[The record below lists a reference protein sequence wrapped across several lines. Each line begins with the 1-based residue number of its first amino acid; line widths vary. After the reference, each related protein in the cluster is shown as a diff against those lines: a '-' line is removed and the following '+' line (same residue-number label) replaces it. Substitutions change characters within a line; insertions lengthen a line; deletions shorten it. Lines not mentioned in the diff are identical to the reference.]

1 MELIRIDKNHNQG
14 LIIFDLDGTL
24 LDSMQLHAEVF
35 AQILNEQ
42 YGIGEEVS
50 RSAYYHM
57 SGRPL
62 GLQFGHVIEG
72 KGPVDTARVN
82 DNVEDFYAR
91 IRQHDPLLFPDV
103 LPALKKLWKA
113 GYVLVVCSGNAP
125 DIVERR
131 LSQTGIK
138 PFFTLWLGTDPAQGL
153 RKGEAHFNILR
164 QQLSLSLEQFQRNSL
179 SVGDAQHDIQV
190 AKNAGIVS
198 VGRVNSWNAVSLQEA
213 CPDYLIGDFDE
224 LLQILGDPSGE
235 EGKLIQIADLRGRED
250 FKQDKK

>member
-1 MELIRIDKNHNQG
+1 MELTRIDKNHNQG
-14 LIIFDLDGTL
+14 LIIFDLDGTI
-24 LDSMQLHAEVF
+24 LDSMQLHATVF

-42 YGIGEEVS
+42 YGIVEEVS

-72 KGPVDTARVN
+72 QEPVDAARVN
-82 DNVEDFYAR
+82 DHVEDFYAR
-91 IRQHDPLLFPDV
+91 IRQHDPVLFLDV
-103 LPALKKLWKA
+103 LPALQKLWKA

-138 PFFTLWLGTDPAQGL
+138 PFFNLWLGTDPAQGL
-153 RKGEAHFNILR
+153 SKGEDHFKILR
-164 QQLSLSLEQFQRNSL
+164 QQLSLSQEQFQRNSL

-190 AKNAGIVS
+190 ARSAGIVS
-198 VGRVNSWNAVSLQEA
+198 VGRINAWNAVSLQEA
-213 CPDYLIGDFDE
+213 RPDYLIGDFDE
-224 LLQILGDPSGE
+224 LLHILQDPSGG
-235 EGKLIQIADLRGRED
+235 EGKLIQIAGLRGREE
-250 FKQDKK
+250 FQQNK